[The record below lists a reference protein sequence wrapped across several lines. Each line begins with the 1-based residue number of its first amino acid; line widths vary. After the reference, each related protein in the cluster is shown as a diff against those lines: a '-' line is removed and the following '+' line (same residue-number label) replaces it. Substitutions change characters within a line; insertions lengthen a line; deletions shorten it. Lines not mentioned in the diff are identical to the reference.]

1 MAIECINTIEIRL
14 IETPDSVFA
23 GTAQVYVAGLQ
34 DAPGC
39 LDYTLTR
46 SAQES
51 DLWWLTG
58 YWESESRM
66 TESFESPAMM
76 QMINY
81 LIEAGANL
89 RFGSLVSQQ
98 VAVHGD

>member
-23 GTAQVYVAGLQ
+23 ETAQVYVAGLQ

-39 LDYTLTR
+39 FDYTLTR
-46 SAQES
+46 SAQEA

-58 YWESESRM
+58 YWESETQM
-66 TESFESPAMM
+66 TESFESPPML

-81 LIEAGANL
+81 LIEASANL
-89 RFGSLVSQQ
+89 CFGSLASLPV
-98 VAVHGD
+98 VVHGD